1 MIIHREIISIVQ
13 HLTSNFV
20 TRLKNSQSGPMAK
33 IACGVEN
40 ADNKVRKFQQGLEK
54 MQASRVQ
61 IDIPTLFKQ
70 YNDNDQ
76 LHPNR

>member
-1 MIIHREIISIVQ
+1 
-13 HLTSNFV
+13 
-20 TRLKNSQSGPMAK
+20 MAK

-40 ADNKVRKFQQGLEK
+40 ADNKVGKFQQGLEK